1 MSQTRFVGPID
12 RLLYMRS
19 LPGLEGVDTR
29 SLGSIADQA
38 TERFFKRGEF
48 LLDENVVASEF
59 FVIVSG
65 EVRVHRGGRRL
76 PDGGP
81 SSNIGLLSGLT
92 RSAFR
97 ITAEAATDVIALR
110 FALDVVVDIF
120 EENFR
125 ILQNVIR
132 LTAHIHRQILPRLI
146 DGDYRA
152 PWSGKEPRIIPQ
164 HSLDVVEKLVLLREG
179 EVFQKLGLE
188 ALALMA
194 MGLEQGHWKQG
205 DRLWEAGDPADHLL
219 LILHGDVECTVEH
232 GQGRF
237 RAGPGYPLG
246 NLETLARDPRWYS
259 AVVHSGELI
268 TLRGNH
274 ENLFDVMEDDFD
286 VALDFLAAMSANAL
300 RALERLA
307 QEGDVEPGLRLDFH
321 AS

>member
-1 MSQTRFVGPID
+1 MSHTRFVGPID

-19 LPGLEGVDTR
+19 LPGLQGVDTR
-29 SLGSIADQA
+29 SLGSIAEQA
-38 TERFFKRGEF
+38 TERFFKRGEL

-65 EVRVHRGGRRL
+65 EVRVHRDGHRL

-97 ITAEAATDVIALR
+97 VTAEAATDVIALR
-110 FALDVVVDIF
+110 FALDVVLDIF

-132 LTAHIHRQILPRLI
+132 NTAHIHKELLPFLI
-146 DGDYRA
+146 DGDHRA
-152 PWSGKEPRIIPQ
+152 PWAGKEPRIVPH

-188 ALALMA
+188 GLALMA
-194 MGLEQGHWKQG
+194 TGLEQEQWRDG
-205 DRLWEAGDPADHLL
+205 DRLWEVGDPADHLL
-219 LILHGDVECTVEH
+219 LILRGDVECEVE
-232 GQGRF
+232 GGRGRF

-300 RALERLA
+300 RALERFA
-307 QEGDVEPGLRLDFH
+307 QNRDVGPGLGLDIH